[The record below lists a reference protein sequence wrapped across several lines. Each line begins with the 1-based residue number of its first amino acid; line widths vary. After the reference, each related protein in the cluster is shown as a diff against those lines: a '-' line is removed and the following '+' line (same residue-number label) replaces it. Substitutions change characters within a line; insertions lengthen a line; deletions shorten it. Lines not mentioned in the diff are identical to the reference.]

1 MGIAGTKTGHPSTL
15 LALWPSF
22 PAAYTKHFWLLVV
35 ESTLLQRPL
44 RFLSGDFT
52 PHRPDSHQPH
62 THGFSAFP
70 LLACTLSRLRLPAPC
85 CSQTAQEGLN
95 SGQWQLHTLNPDSQ
109 RRSPGLSFAFLSFV
123 LGFSSAFPGAPVP
136 ALAYRAGLGGC
147 GAPRCAPACAIGRR
161 HQFFS
166 TFLISHYSQ
175 AHAAPHSTQSSAVRP
190 AGEPEAAMSPP
201 DSAERAPAC

>member
-123 LGFSSAFPGAPVP
+123 LGFSSCLSWGPCARISIPRRTRRLRGPPLCASLCNRQAPSIFQHFPHFSLQSGPRGSPLNTILSRPSCWRARGCHVP
-136 ALAYRAGLGGC
+136 
-147 GAPRCAPACAIGRR
+147 
-161 HQFFS
+161 S
-166 TFLISHYSQ
+166 
-175 AHAAPHSTQSSAVRP
+175 
-190 AGEPEAAMSPP
+190 
-201 DSAERAPAC
+201 